1 MKDNR
6 NASFQAEVLK
16 PMKILGD
23 PKVATKVIPNLV
35 TTRTRETKKI
45 IRSVVAEV
53 MVVSSLL

>member
-6 NASFQAEVLK
+6 NASFQAAVLK
-16 PMKILGD
+16 PIKISGD

-45 IRSVVAEV
+45 IPSVVAEV
-53 MVVSSLL
+53 MVISSLL